1 MNRTRLV
8 INQFF
13 KQTHLITGLKRS
25 HILSKTVTNNY
36 LKNFYN
42 TKFIMTEE
50 KPKII
55 FVLGAPGK

>member
-1 MNRTRLV
+1 MNRARLV

-13 KQTHLITGLKRS
+13 KQTHTVTGLKRS
-25 HILSKTVTNNY
+25 HILSKTVANNY
-36 LKNFYN
+36 LKKFYN
-42 TKFIMTEE
+42 TKFKMTEE